1 MNVFHGGRSD
11 ITELRHRKSCGIYE
25 GDAVLTG
32 HNMLSWLESTARKT
46 AFSTSDSIAINKA
59 LADQY
64 LLAVQPPFFFFSG
77 WILLY
82 PLFQTDH
89 TTFNSPR
96 RSWCFTTYHMPG
108 LSHCYDTFFE
118 QISEELS
125 INKWKSEKKS
135 CHPTPTHLLGSISI
149 STSRV

>member
-64 LLAVQPPFFFFSG
+64 LLAVQPPFFFFFRLDSAISLVPNRPHHFQLPKTVMVFHNLPYA
-77 WILLY
+77 WSQSLL
-82 PLFQTDH
+82 
-89 TTFNSPR
+89 
-96 RSWCFTTYHMPG
+96 
-108 LSHCYDTFFE
+108 
-118 QISEELS
+118 
-125 INKWKSEKKS
+125 
-135 CHPTPTHLLGSISI
+135 
-149 STSRV
+149 